1 MPRRKIGAD
10 LKEALCK
17 LYEAGDISAETIEK
31 HGLMSRATFFRNLK
45 IYKTGASLEQRHST
59 GRKTNAD
66 KLRQHERLELDA
78 LQPKHL
84 SHLELVLLL
93 DDDDKD
99 SQAIG
104 SRNKRKGKGIAGSS
118 KRKDATARGTAADEQ
133 ADDAHQ
139 TAAES
144 GSESEGDL
152 EDSAVLARRQVLEQL
167 TQASRSFLT
176 ASSSKDAA
184 IGKLTSPSAFA
195 DLDSL
200 LRPEDSHYSH
210 SNRGALFIVRRRR
223 ESRDQD
229 ADGEIVAAVA
239 LRSLIWTPE
248 IFQALGPS
256 YANRS
261 IDKIC
266 NLAQLRV
273 DPQWQRKGIGQW
285 LIRVAE
291 FKASKLGFTHL
302 YTQSAASRAE
312 LLSFWT
318 HAGFHEFV
326 RLDNVARL
334 EKAIV
339 SPTAT
344 TTATAESAKP
354 SARSPP
360 GTARGD
366 GAAGEAS
373 SQPSL
378 KRRRMGNGVPNVAKQ
393 QGEARLATIPSAM
406 ALDPNIP
413 LDSPEEPFSTPLAP
427 TTMDAVVPSR
437 SAPAPNLRPIETP
450 SVILQSTATSSAPT
464 ILQDL
469 GGSVGVAIPAPTSY
483 TAARDSNGD
492 PRRRIAFH
500 ETSLSDSGRST

>member
-144 GSESEGDL
+144 GSESE
-152 EDSAVLARRQVLEQL
+152 
-167 TQASRSFLT
+167 
-176 ASSSKDAA
+176 
-184 IGKLTSPSAFA
+184 
-195 DLDSL
+195 
-200 LRPEDSHYSH
+200 
-210 SNRGALFIVRRRR
+210 
-223 ESRDQD
+223 
-229 ADGEIVAAVA
+229 AVA

-318 HAGFHEFV
+318 HAGFHEFPEATV
-326 RLDNVARL
+326 LLARP
-334 EKAIV
+334 A
-339 SPTAT
+339 
-344 TTATAESAKP
+344 
-354 SARSPP
+354 
-360 GTARGD
+360 
-366 GAAGEAS
+366 
-373 SQPSL
+373 
-378 KRRRMGNGVPNVAKQ
+378 
-393 QGEARLATIPSAM
+393 
-406 ALDPNIP
+406 
-413 LDSPEEPFSTPLAP
+413 
-427 TTMDAVVPSR
+427 PSR
-437 SAPAPNLRPIETP
+437 A
-450 SVILQSTATSSAPT
+450 
-464 ILQDL
+464 
-469 GGSVGVAIPAPTSY
+469 
-483 TAARDSNGD
+483 
-492 PRRRIAFH
+492 
-500 ETSLSDSGRST
+500 